1 MNTDSKNPY
10 YNRQDDQKLE
20 VPNEKWKELLPEDVY
35 DVARL
40 KGTERPFSGKF
51 WNSMDVG
58 TYYCIACGN
67 PLFTSDGK
75 FESSCGWPS
84 FFEPVNQDSIIF
96 APDNAYGM
104 KRTEVMCGRCQ
115 AHLGHIFEDGPPP
128 TGLRYCINSVS
139 LDFEHSD
146 ESPLPGDVK

>member
-1 MNTDSKNPY
+1 MNTDPKNPY
-10 YNRQDDQKLE
+10 YNREEQKM
-20 VPNEKWKELLPEDVY
+20 VDIPNEKWKELLPAEVY

-40 KGTERPFSGKF
+40 KGTEKPFTGKF
-51 WNSMDVG
+51 WNSQDIG
-58 TYYCIACGN
+58 KYYCIACGN

-84 FFEPVNQDSIIF
+84 FFEPVSEESIIF

-115 AHLGHIFEDGPPP
+115 AHLGHVFEDGPPP

-139 LDFEHSD
+139 LDFEKAQAGQSYND
-146 ESPLPGDVK
+146 K